1 MSIETF
7 NEFQEGKSK
16 WVERKEME
24 SKDKIK
30 ISSELLNEMDSIAI
44 QLGKEDSLETNSRCV
59 SVDTI
64 SIGAPD
70 GRNERRSM
78 NKGKTELVKFR
89 CTVMEKKLLI
99 NRAKNSGLTLS
110 EYFRRVAFE
119 KKITERLTEDE
130 IEIYKTLVRFHNN
143 FKSIGNMYRKRNPKL
158 TEKVYGLAEE
168 IKTHLQKLTP

>member
-64 SIGAPD
+64 S
-70 GRNERRSM
+70 
-78 NKGKTELVKFR
+78 
-89 CTVMEKKLLI
+89 LLPM
-99 NRAKNSGLTLS
+99 
-110 EYFRRVAFE
+110 VAM
-119 KKITERLTEDE
+119 RDE
-130 IEIYKTLVRFHNN
+130 V
-143 FKSIGNMYRKRNPKL
+143 
-158 TEKVYGLAEE
+158 
-168 IKTHLQKLTP
+168 

>member
-158 TEKVYGLAEE
+158 TEKVYGLARR
-168 IKTHLQKLTP
+168 